1 MLREERAA
9 FTALKAG
16 GIDLLKVRDTILD
29 YEAKARIKYAGKLSS
44 KEIQK
49 KVDNFKSWIEGRIAG
64 KTGTDPSTMSASA
77 NLNYHF
83 SSTGGDN
90 KFGKP
95 IVTLKIYCPMGTQM
109 SYVAPYSSL
118 GQHEHEVMIQG
129 HAKFRIL
136 SAKYDA
142 KKDKWF
148 VDAEII
154 GQTPRHAKGI
164 VWDPNNINQI
174 YNYSGSKGGWVIVW
188 E

>member
-1 MLREERAA
+1 
-9 FTALKAG
+9 
-16 GIDLLKVRDTILD
+16 
-29 YEAKARIKYAGKLSS
+29 
-44 KEIQK
+44 
-49 KVDNFKSWIEGRIAG
+49 
-64 KTGTDPSTMSASA
+64 MSASA

-83 SSTGGDN
+83 YGTGGDN

-95 IVTLKIYCPMGTQM
+95 IVTLKIYCPRGTQM
-109 SYVAPYSSL
+109 SYVAPCSSL
-118 GQHEHEVMIQG
+118 GLGEHEVMIQG